1 MGYRYGISNINEIE
15 MGIDMEYG
23 NTGYR
28 YGMQYIDM
36 VINHIDMV
44 ILDIDMECGISI
56 IRDVGIDTVILDID
70 MGYLV
75 TLGGPLRTSAPDR
88 GR

>member
-1 MGYRYGISNINEIE
+1 MGT
-15 MGIDMEYG
+15 DMEYG

-28 YGMQYIDM
+28 YGMRYIDM
-36 VINHIDMV
+36 VINHIDT
-44 ILDIDMECGISI
+44 G
-56 IRDVGIDTVILDID
+56 ILDID
-70 MGYLV
+70 MGYIV